1 MMESAPLH
9 RLEQVRNQ
17 LHEHQLDCVAL
28 VPGFNLRY
36 IAGIDFMML
45 ERPIILFIPA
55 DALKIPVL
63 VIPELEAANWK
74 HIAAFEAQLFP
85 WSDETG
91 PDDAMRQAAQA
102 LHGMRNLGVEHLRMR
117 VLEADLI
124 SRFMPEIRVL
134 KGETVLNPLRLHKDG
149 LELASHRKAV
159 QVCEAS
165 LEEVVSNL
173 SPGESERQ
181 ICSRLTSTILKHGG
195 ESTPIEALVL
205 SGPNS
210 GSPHGRSGERQVVP
224 GDILL
229 FDFVTTVNGY
239 YADITRTFM
248 VGREPDEQMYSVYN
262 AVKSANA
269 AGRAAVRPGVTCQ
282 EVDRAARQVL
292 VNAGFG
298 SHFTH
303 RTGHGLGLDVH
314 EEPGIVEGNKM
325 RLEEGM
331 VFTIEPGCYIE
342 GWGGIRIEDDVVV
355 ANTGCECLTTFDRE
369 LRIIGCKKRGKTIH
383 PISSL

>member
-1 MMESAPLH
+1 
-9 RLEQVRNQ
+9 
-17 LHEHQLDCVAL
+17 
-28 VPGFNLRY
+28 
-36 IAGIDFMML
+36 
-45 ERPIILFIPA
+45 
-55 DALKIPVL
+55 
-63 VIPELEAANWK
+63 
-74 HIAAFEAQLFP
+74 
-85 WSDETG
+85 
-91 PDDAMRQAAQA
+91 
-102 LHGMRNLGVEHLRMR
+102 
-117 VLEADLI
+117 
-124 SRFMPEIRVL
+124 L
-134 KGETVLNPLRLHKDG
+134 KGETVLNPLRLHKSG
-149 LELASHRKAV
+149 LELVSHREAV

-173 SPGESERQ
+173 SSGESEKQ

-195 ESTPIEALVL
+195 ESTPIEPLVL

-210 GSPHGRSGERQVVP
+210 GSPHGRSGKRQVVP

-248 VGREPDEQMYSVYN
+248 VGREPDEQMRSVYN

-269 AGRAAVRPGVTCQ
+269 AGRAAVRPGVPCQ

-298 SHFTH
+298 PYFTH

-314 EEPGIVEGNKM
+314 EAPGIVEGNEM

-342 GWGGIRIEDDVVV
+342 GWGGIRIEDNVVV
-355 ANTGCECLTTFDRE
+355 TKTGCECLTTFDRE
-369 LRIIGCKKRGKTIH
+369 LRII
-383 PISSL
+383 

>member
-1 MMESAPLH
+1 MDSAPLH

-17 LHEHQLDCVAL
+17 LHEHQFDCVAL

-74 HIAAFEAQLFP
+74 HIAPFEAQLFP

-91 PDDAMRQAAQA
+91 PDDALRQAAQV

-117 VLEADLI
+117 VLEVDLI
-124 SRFMPEIRVL
+124 NRFMPGIRVL
-134 KGETVLNPLRLHKDG
+134 KGETVLNPLRLHKG
-149 LELASHRKAV
+149 ELELDSHRKAV

-165 LEEVVSNL
+165 LEEVVS
-173 SPGESERQ
+173 SVAIGESERQ
-181 ICSRLTSTILKHGG
+181 ICSRLTSAILKNGG
-195 ESTPIEALVL
+195 EITPIEALVL
-205 SGPNS
+205 SGSNS
-210 GSPHGRSGERQVVP
+210 SSPHGRSGERQVAP
-224 GDILL
+224 DDILL
-229 FDFVTTVNGY
+229 FDFVTTVKGY
-239 YADITRTFM
+239 YADITRTF
-248 VGREPDEQMYSVYN
+248 VTGREPDERIQTVYN
-262 AVKSANA
+262 AVKAANA
-269 AGRAAVRPGVTCQ
+269 AGRAAVQPGVTCQ
-282 EVDRAARQVL
+282 DVDRAARQVL
-292 VNAGFG
+292 VKAGFG
-298 SHFTH
+298 PHFTH

-314 EEPGIVEGNKM
+314 EEPSIVEGNEM

-342 GWGGIRIEDDVVV
+342 GWGGIRIEDDVLVTK
-355 ANTGCECLTTFDRE
+355 TGCECLTTFDRE
-369 LRIIGCKKRGKTIH
+369 LRIIGGKKRG
-383 PISSL
+383 